1 MKKAVNSIMGSTPD
15 PEIYESIKNCIL
27 GCKGVYG
34 VHDLIV
40 HDYGP
45 ENHFATAH
53 VELDSSLTFMQSHE
67 LSENVTTVLREKLNI
82 QAVIHADPKAVSN
95 PREAEYQRDLEAA
108 IYRSGLPLSYHD
120 FFVQE
125 KEVEI
130 DLSFELAL
138 TGYCKLNDGE
148 IYHAISDE
156 LRKINPA
163 YHIETM
169 IDRNFISGK
178 IYGND

>member
-1 MKKAVNSIMGSTPD
+1 MDRIYDYEKSGEFNYGFYAD
-15 PEIYESIKNCIL
+15 QEIYESIKNCIL

-108 IYRSGLPLSYHD
+108 IYRSGLRFPIMTFLFRKKKEKSILS
-120 FFVQE
+120 
-125 KEVEI
+125 
-130 DLSFELAL
+130 L
-138 TGYCKLNDGE
+138 
-148 IYHAISDE
+148 
-156 LRKINPA
+156 
-163 YHIETM
+163 
-169 IDRNFISGK
+169 
-178 IYGND
+178 

>member
-1 MKKAVNSIMGSTPD
+1 MPILKRYPIQGRQNIKEIWKLPFTDRDYRFPIMT
-15 PEIYESIKNCIL
+15 
-27 GCKGVYG
+27 
-34 VHDLIV
+34 
-40 HDYGP
+40 
-45 ENHFATAH
+45 
-53 VELDSSLTFMQSHE
+53 
-67 LSENVTTVLREKLNI
+67 
-82 QAVIHADPKAVSN
+82 
-95 PREAEYQRDLEAA
+95 
-108 IYRSGLPLSYHD
+108 
-120 FFVQE
+120 FVQE
-125 KEVEI
+125 KEGEI

>member
-1 MKKAVNSIMGSTPD
+1 M
-15 PEIYESIKNCIL
+15 
-27 GCKGVYG
+27 YG

-108 IYRSGLPLSYHD
+108 IYRSDYRFPIMTFLFRKKKEKSIFPL
-120 FFVQE
+120 
-125 KEVEI
+125 
-130 DLSFELAL
+130 
-138 TGYCKLNDGE
+138 NW
-148 IYHAISDE
+148 
-156 LRKINPA
+156 R
-163 YHIETM
+163 
-169 IDRNFISGK
+169 
-178 IYGND
+178 

>member
-1 MKKAVNSIMGSTPD
+1 MPILKRYPIQGRQNIK
-15 PEIYESIKNCIL
+15 EIWKL
-27 GCKGVYG
+27 PFT
-34 VHDLIV
+34 DR
-40 HDYGP
+40 DYRFP
-45 ENHFATAH
+45 
-53 VELDSSLTFMQSHE
+53 
-67 LSENVTTVLREKLNI
+67 
-82 QAVIHADPKAVSN
+82 
-95 PREAEYQRDLEAA
+95 
-108 IYRSGLPLSYHD
+108 YHD

-125 KEVEI
+125 KEGEI